1 MTILLASCIGPAER
15 WVKPLRSALPK
26 EIIYLDTDEYDPKLI
41 EVALFSNKAPGTLK
55 PLTNLKLIIALQAG
69 VEDLLTDPDLPYNIP
84 IVRSSSPVGDPMIA
98 EYVLL
103 HVLRHHRQM
112 PFFIEN
118 QRQLIWEK
126 PDVLQASERR
136 IGFMGMGLIAGACAD
151 LVKTVGFEVSSWTR
165 TPNRRPNIQNF
176 FGGLQLES
184 FLHSVDILVNILPLT
199 KHTKNILNKDKLKM
213 LPRGSSI
220 INIGRGQHIVDKDL
234 IETLDA
240 GHLTGATLDVFRQEP
255 LPSNHPFWRHPKITL
270 MPHTARKT
278 RPTDIIPQIK
288 ENIRR
293 LRAKEQLLQL
303 VNIDAGY

>member
-1 MTILLASCIGPAER
+1 
-15 WVKPLRSALPK
+15 
-26 EIIYLDTDEYDPKLI
+26 
-41 EVALFSNKAPGTLK
+41 
-55 PLTNLKLIIALQAG
+55 
-69 VEDLLTDPDLPYNIP
+69 
-84 IVRSSSPVGDPMIA
+84 
-98 EYVLL
+98 
-103 HVLRHHRQM
+103 
-112 PFFIEN
+112 
-118 QRQLIWEK
+118 
-126 PDVLQASERR
+126 
-136 IGFMGMGLIAGACAD
+136 
-151 LVKTVGFEVSSWTR
+151 
-165 TPNRRPNIQNF
+165 
-176 FGGLQLES
+176 
-184 FLHSVDILVNILPLT
+184 
-199 KHTKNILNKDKLKM
+199 M

-255 LPSNHPFWRHPKITL
+255 LPTNHPFWRHPKITL